1 MRLIVDTNILISA
14 LLSRS
19 SAAAQLLDHWERRR
33 FEVLTCE
40 AQLDELT
47 RVTRYPKIRA
57 RLAPSAAGS
66 LVNQLRQVATVV
78 RDLPA
83 VDVSADPAD
92 NWLPGL
98 AEAGSADYIVSGD
111 RRDVVALGKHGG
123 TRIVTLVDLLKM
135 FDRSGR

>member
-1 MRLIVDTNILISA
+1 VRLIVDTNILISA

-19 SAAAQLLDHWERRR
+19 SAAAQLLDHWERQR

-57 RLAPSAAGS
+57 RLAPGS

-78 RDLPA
+78 HDLPA

-123 TRIVTLVDLLKM
+123 TRIVTLVHLLKM
-135 FDRSGR
+135 FDGSGR